1 MSNKNYLIVF
11 GILVFTGVLILRPV
25 PTVKEENALVEKGI
39 VSYIFESQSNDIIF
53 KLHENDRIF
62 YINRGTEAGLDAH
75 ILRKKLIGHEV
86 ILKYPKYW
94 TPLDWDSNLRHLSKV
109 EMGNEIVFNEFK
121 N

>member
-1 MSNKNYLIVF
+1 MSSKIVLIVLGLF
-11 GILVFTGVLILRPV
+11 IVIAVMTLRPV
-25 PTVKEENALVEKGI
+25 PVVEEENALVEKGI

-53 KLHENDRIF
+53 KLHENDKIF
-62 YINRGTEAGLDAH
+62 YINRGTKAGLDAH
-75 ILRKKLIGHEV
+75 VLRKKLIGHEV